1 MMDMVDMQSQ
11 VSLDLSIR
19 IENTKIHTYLCM
31 VCSGD
36 TINFLKGWRKRRNVR
51 SGNAQN
57 LKERSVCVVI
67 N

>member
-1 MMDMVDMQSQ
+1 MG
-11 VSLDLSIR
+11 
-19 IENTKIHTYLCM
+19 
-31 VCSGD
+31 CSGD
-36 TINFLKGWRKRRNVR
+36 TIYFLKGWRKRRNVR

>member
-11 VSLDLSIR
+11 VSLDLNIR

-36 TINFLKGWRKRRNVR
+36 TINF
-51 SGNAQN
+51 
-57 LKERSVCVVI
+57 
-67 N
+67 

>member
-1 MMDMVDMQSQ
+1 
-11 VSLDLSIR
+11 
-19 IENTKIHTYLCM
+19 M

-36 TINFLKGWRKRRNVR
+36 TINFLKGWRKRRNAR

-57 LKERSVCVVI
+57 LKEKSVCVVI